1 MENRVVLST
10 FTKKKKKKR
19 ILTVSQSNTNISIQQ
34 SETLKFAGGER
45 SLQVQSHKKESIS
58 AGEAERQPGS
68 FPHHS
73 KQRSAIRQTRSR
85 DKHGTPPGTQT
96 LSSLDQS
103 LDPCWME
110 QLHMSTCASARLSR
124 WCLPWA
130 WAFLQG
136 KCNMVTSGECC
147 GGIFRQASSK
157 CSCDYIIY

>member
-1 MENRVVLST
+1 MTICFSLDFGGKTSLEICLVFRRMSSWKTGL
-10 FTKKKKKKR
+10 FCLHLRKKKKKKR

-73 KQRSAIRQTRSR
+73 KQRSAVRQTLSR

-96 LSSLDQS
+96 MSSLDQS

-124 WCLPWA
+124 
-130 WAFLQG
+130 
-136 KCNMVTSGECC
+136 
-147 GGIFRQASSK
+147 
-157 CSCDYIIY
+157 